1 MRIDRTTDGR
11 EAAIRRSSRTL
22 SDLLDREPAARAAL
36 AAAGDDSDHWL
47 GVLRSA
53 FDEGGPA
60 GLTRAKR
67 LRLLGIAGRDLTSE
81 SSLEET
87 CAALSDLADSCL
99 RVALEASDPPSGLAL
114 VAMGKLGAR
123 ELNYYSDIDVM
134 FVTDGDLEE
143 ANASASAVIRFL
155 TEFTPQGRCY
165 AFDANLRPEGRSGA
179 LVRTLDGYMEY
190 YERWAKDWE
199 FQALIKARSAAGNVD
214 VGHAL
219 VDRTRALVFSPEISA
234 QRIHAIRTIKETVE
248 RQTRATARNR
258 PSSGPSDVK
267 LGWGG
272 IRDIEFA
279 LQLLQ
284 LVHGGTDETVRS
296 PATLD
301 ALSALVA
308 GGYLAEDDG
317 AGLSV
322 AYRWLRSVEHRLQL
336 WQERKVV
343 QLPADGDRRRVLARS
358 MGYVD
363 TPMASAWAR
372 FEEAHA
378 SVLRDVRSRFEKLF
392 YRPMIESLSGAGGTR
407 MTPDALAQRMRV
419 LGFRD
424 IDRATRTL
432 EGLVSGTS
440 RRASLLRLLTPV
452 FLRHVASAPLPDQGL
467 YSFLRL
473 GEMIEDRLEALGAL
487 RDNPPALQLL
497 ARVLGGGR
505 IPGELLLGAPDELH
519 AIADPRVP
527 VSKGRARLAHEAKAT
542 LEWREP
548 ERRLDGL
555 RRFKRRE
562 LLRIILG
569 DIRDGL
575 QPSAV
580 GAELGDLADACV
592 AAALG
597 SIEFPFA
604 VIGLG
609 KLGGRELTYP
619 SDLDVMFVH
628 EGHQAAAENAAERLM
643 SALSETTSEGRVFAV
658 DAGLRPEGKSGT
670 LARSL
675 ESFAVYYDRW
685 AQHWEHQA
693 LLKAR
698 FVAGDEDLAARLL
711 ARTRSVVL
719 GATASPARL
728 AEIRH
733 LKARMEKER
742 IPRGVDPR
750 RHLKLGPGGITDV
763 EFSCQVLQLQHAH
776 AHPQLRAQS
785 TLPALAGAHDVGL
798 IDDADHRRLVESY
811 VWLTRLRNRLYL
823 MTGRSAEVVPS
834 KPEDLEALGISLGFR
849 DQPRQQLEEMYLR
862 ITRRARKVAQA
873 IIYGNG

>member
-1 MRIDRTTDGR
+1 MNDRER
-11 EAAIRRSSRTL
+11 AIRASSRSL
-22 SDLLDREPAARAAL
+22 SGLLDRDREAREWLTQAIDLADLLPALGRAY
-36 AAAGDDSDHWL
+36 
-47 GVLRSA
+47 
-53 FDEGGPA
+53 DEGGA
-60 GLTRAKR
+60 EGLCRAKR
-67 LRLLGIAGRDLTSE
+67 LRLLAIAGRDLTAE
-81 SSLEET
+81 STLEET
-87 CAALSDLADSCL
+87 CTALSDLADASL
-99 RVALEASDPPSGLAL
+99 RVALEATDPPSGLAV

-123 ELNYYSDIDVM
+123 ELNYYSDIDIM
-134 FVTDGDLEE
+134 FVADGDLAE
-143 ANASASAVIRFL
+143 ATASASAVIRIL

-165 AFDANLRPEGRSGA
+165 ELDANLRPEGRSGA

-190 YERWAKDWE
+190 YQRWARDWE
-199 FQALIKARSAAGNVD
+199 YQALIKARSAAGNVD
-214 VGHAL
+214 VGNAL
-219 VDRTRALVFSPEISA
+219 VDRTRSLVFSEEISA
-234 QRIHAIRTIKETVE
+234 QRIHAIRAIKETVE
-248 RQTRATARNR
+248 RQTRATARGR
-258 PSSGPSDVK
+258 PRKASDVK

-284 LVHGGTDETVRS
+284 LVHGGTDESVRAA
-296 PATLD
+296 ATLES
-301 ALSALVA
+301 LPALVA

-343 QLPADGDRRRVLARS
+343 QLPSHRDRRAGLARS
-358 MGYVD
+358 MGYTD
-363 TPMASAWAR
+363 TPVASAWTR

-378 SVLRDVRSRFEKLF
+378 AVLRDVRARFEKLF
-392 YRPMIESLSGAGGTR
+392 YRPMIESLSGAGGAR
-407 MTPDALAQRMRV
+407 MTAEAMTQRMRV

-424 IDRATRTL
+424 VDRATRTL
-432 EGLVSGTS
+432 EGLVSGMS
-440 RRASLLRLLTPV
+440 RQARLFRLLTPV
-452 FLRHVASAPLPDQGL
+452 FLRYVTSAPLPDQGL

-473 GEMIEDRLEALGAL
+473 GEVIKDRIEALGAL

-497 ARVLGGGR
+497 AGVLGAGR
-505 IPGELLLGAPDELH
+505 VPGELLLSAPDELH
-519 AIADPRVP
+519 AIADPRVAIK
-527 VSKGRARLAHEAKAT
+527 SKGSARLAREAMAT
-542 LEWREP
+542 LQWREP
-548 ERRLDGL
+548 EKRLDGL

-562 LLRIILG
+562 LLRIILA
-569 DIRDGL
+569 DIRHGL
-575 QPSAV
+575 QSPAV
-580 GAELGDLADACV
+580 GTELADLADACV

-597 SIEFPFA
+597 SLEFPFA
-604 VIGLG
+604 VIGMG

-628 EGHQAAAENAAERLM
+628 EGGQAEAENVAERLM

-658 DAGLRPEGKSGT
+658 DAGLRPEGKSGS

-675 ESFAVYYDRW
+675 ESFVAYYQRW

-698 FVAGDEDLAARLL
+698 FVAGDEDLATRLL
-711 ARTRSVVL
+711 TKTRSSVL
-719 GATASPARL
+719 DAAASSARL

-742 IPRGVDPR
+742 IPRGVDAR

-763 EFSCQVLQLQHAH
+763 EFSCQVLQLQYAH

-785 TLPALAGAHDVGL
+785 TLEGLAGARDVGL
-798 IDDADHRRLVESY
+798 IDDDAHGRLVESY
-811 VWLTRLRNRLYL
+811 TWLTRLRNRLYL

-849 DQPRQQLEEMYLR
+849 DQPRQQLEESYLR
-862 ITRRARKVAQA
+862 TTRRARRVAQS
-873 IIYGNG
+873 IIYGND